1 MRINGARGFCV
12 RRSKGLLKP
21 RSVNYGIPEERK
33 ICGELFSMSDTTFV
47 PEKTTLVLSNLHN
60 AWLDEVSVAIRR
72 RTGAAISRSSLVRAM
87 ITAMSQSSLSLS
99 ACDSEPAIRERI
111 LEQLSGGRRQR

>member
-72 RTGAAISRSSLVRAM
+72 RTGA
-87 ITAMSQSSLSLS
+87 
-99 ACDSEPAIRERI
+99 
-111 LEQLSGGRRQR
+111 GGRRQR